1 MASQL
6 SMKRGRQSVSSFEF
20 KIIAEPRKPHWTVS
34 ERGNEAGEHRRTAEQ
49 MIGWRFF
56 QQNKQ
61 EWPDELENRYQIW
74 RAAEVKYWHNFLL
87 ATDHNPVNLKQF
99 FSRAWKQDI
108 GQRTNYAEFGLMV
121 GDLRDM
127 TRTELGIDDILKS
140 LEVTGEAQ

>member
-1 MASQL
+1 MSDA
-6 SMKRGRQSVSSFEF
+6 FTF

-56 QQNKQ
+56 QQNKK

-74 RAAEVKYWHNFLL
+74 RAAEVKYWQKFLL

-140 LEVTGEAQ
+140 LEEEVQETKP